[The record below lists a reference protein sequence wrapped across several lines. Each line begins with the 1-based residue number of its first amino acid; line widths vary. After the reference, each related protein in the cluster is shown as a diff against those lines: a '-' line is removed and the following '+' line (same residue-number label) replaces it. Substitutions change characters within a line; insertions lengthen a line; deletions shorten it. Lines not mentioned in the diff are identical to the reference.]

1 MNVHQSLFVRILAVA
16 ATSCLAAAIDPLA
29 PDNSAPATIS
39 GMKLFWNDE
48 FNVDGKPDARFWS
61 SESGFARNEELQW
74 YQSQNATCVGG
85 LLRIEGRKERVKN
98 PNYSAGSSSWKTNR
112 QYAEY
117 TSTSITTSGRKTW
130 QFGRVEVRARLD
142 AQMGTW
148 PAIWTLGANGE
159 WPTNGEVDIM
169 EFYPSGT
176 TPLLHAN
183 LAWGTAT
190 RWQAAWNSKTKTLSS
205 FTSKDADWA
214 KKFHVWTMDWTK
226 DSITLSLDNTV
237 MNAAS
242 LANTKNND
250 GTNPFKDRSQY
261 ILLNLAIGAQ
271 GGDPSKAVFPMLF
284 EVDYVRVYQ
293 AGSASVTERFAA
305 SDWNVRAIPGATGQ
319 FLVSQEIDPTAKL
332 EVLSSDGRQILLQD
346 ARAASRIDL
355 SRNPSGLYLV
365 RLKTSAGTLATKIL
379 R

>member
-271 GGDPSKAVFPMLF
+271 GGD
-284 EVDYVRVYQ
+284 
-293 AGSASVTERFAA
+293 
-305 SDWNVRAIPGATGQ
+305 
-319 FLVSQEIDPTAKL
+319 
-332 EVLSSDGRQILLQD
+332 
-346 ARAASRIDL
+346 
-355 SRNPSGLYLV
+355 
-365 RLKTSAGTLATKIL
+365 
-379 R
+379 

>member
-1 MNVHQSLFVRILAVA
+1 MGHHP
-16 ATSCLAAAIDPLA
+16 TLAALLPIVFAAIGSAADPLLPDTDA
-29 PDNSAPATIS
+29 PPVRA
-39 GMKLFWNDE
+39 GMKLVWNDE
-48 FNVDGKPDARFWS
+48 FATDGKPDPKFWS

-74 YQSQNATCVGG
+74 YQSQNAVCKGG
-85 LLRIEGRKERVKN
+85 ALLIEGRKERVKN

-117 TSTSITTSGRKTW
+117 TSTSLTTSGRKTW

-142 AQMGTW
+142 AQMGSW
-148 PAIWTLGANGE
+148 PAIWTLGTRGE

-176 TPLLHAN
+176 TPLFHAN

-190 RWQAAWNSKTKTLSS
+190 RWNAAWNSKTKTLSS
-205 FTSKDADWA
+205 FTSKDADWV
-214 KKFHVWTMDWTK
+214 KKFHVWTMTWTK
-226 DSITLSLDNTV
+226 DSILLSLDNTV

-250 GTNPFKDRSQY
+250 GTNPFQDRPQY
-261 ILLNLAIGAQ
+261 ILLNLAIGAN
-271 GGDPSKAVFPMLF
+271 GGDPSKATFPMKF

-293 AGSASVTERFAA
+293 PGSSSIMERLAARDWSVRAAPGSAGRFVLEQ
-305 SDWNVRAIPGATGQ
+305 S
-319 FLVSQEIDPTAKL
+319 IDPAARL
-332 EVLSSDGRQILLQD
+332 EVLDAFGRQILERSAED
-346 ARAASRIDL
+346 HAIVDL
-355 SRNPSGLYLV
+355 SREPAGVYIV
-365 RLKTSAGTLATKIL
+365 RLRTSAGDAVAKVM

>member
-1 MNVHQSLFVRILAVA
+1 MGPHPS
-16 ATSCLAAAIDPLA
+16 LAALLPIALAAIGSAADPLLPDTDA
-29 PDNSAPATIS
+29 PPTRT
-39 GMKLFWNDE
+39 GMKLVWNDE
-48 FNVDGKPDARFWS
+48 FAVDGKPDPKFWS

-74 YQSQNATCVGG
+74 YQSQNAVCKAGV
-85 LLRIEGRKERVKN
+85 LLIEGRKERVKN

-117 TSTSITTSGRKTW
+117 TSSSLTTSGRKTW

-142 AQMGTW
+142 AQMGSW
-148 PAIWTLGANGE
+148 PAIWTLGTKGE

-176 TPLLHAN
+176 TPLFHAN

-190 RWQAAWNSKTKTLSS
+190 RWNAAWNSKTKTLSS
-205 FTSKDADWA
+205 FTSKDADWV

-226 DSITLSLDNTV
+226 DSIVLSLDNTV

-250 GTNPFKDRSQY
+250 GTNPFQDRSQY
-261 ILLNLAIGAQ
+261 ILLNLAIGSN
-271 GGDPSKAVFPMLF
+271 GGDPSKATFPMKY

-293 AGSASVTERFAA
+293 PGSSSIPERPAA
-305 SDWNVRAIPGATGQ
+305 KDWKAMPIVGAPGQ
-319 FLVSQEIDPTAKL
+319 FLLSQSIDPDASIEIRTPAGHRIQ
-332 EVLSSDGRQILLQD
+332 ESSARDGT
-346 ARAASRIDL
+346 RIDL
-355 SRNPSGLYLV
+355 SPLPRGIYV
-365 RLKTSAGTLATKIL
+365 ARLKTSTGEMATKLL

>member
-1 MNVHQSLFVRILAVA
+1 MGHHASSAALLALLCA
-16 ATSCLAAAIDPLA
+16 ALASAADPMLPDTDA
-29 PDNSAPATIS
+29 PPARA

-48 FNVDGKPDARFWS
+48 FASDGRPDPRFWS

-74 YQSQNATCVGG
+74 YQSQNAICQGG
-85 LLRIEGRKERVKN
+85 VLRIEGRKERTKN

-117 TSTSITTSGRKTW
+117 TSSSITTSGRKTW

-142 AQMGTW
+142 AQMGSW
-148 PAIWTLGANGE
+148 PAIWTLGARGE
-159 WPTNGEVDIM
+159 WPSNGEVDIM

-176 TPLLHAN
+176 TPLFHAN

-205 FTSKDADWA
+205 FTSKDPDWT

-226 DSITLSLDNTV
+226 DSIILSLDNTV

-250 GTNPFKDRSQY
+250 GTNPFQDRPQY
-261 ILLNLAIGAQ
+261 ILLNLAIGSN
-271 GGDPSKAVFPMLF
+271 GGSPANAKFPMVY

-293 AGSASVTERFAA
+293 TGSSSISDRLAAKDWKIAPIPGTPGRFLLTQSVDPEAHWEIRDATGRLVLEHQAGDAIHVDLGGEPSGVYIARLRTHAGSAV
-305 SDWNVRAIPGATGQ
+305 
-319 FLVSQEIDPTAKL
+319 
-332 EVLSSDGRQILLQD
+332 
-346 ARAASRIDL
+346 AR
-355 SRNPSGLYLV
+355 LV
-365 RLKTSAGTLATKIL
+365 R
-379 R
+379 

>member
-1 MNVHQSLFVRILAVA
+1 MGHHPS
-16 ATSCLAAAIDPLA
+16 LAALLPIAFAAIGSAADPSLPDTDA
-29 PDNSAPATIS
+29 PPARA
-39 GMKLFWNDE
+39 GMTLFWNDE
-48 FNVDGKPDARFWS
+48 FAVDGKPDPRFWS

-74 YQSQNATCVGG
+74 YQSQNATCKGG
-85 LLRIEGRKERVKN
+85 VLLIEGRKERVKN

-117 TSTSITTSGRKTW
+117 TSSSLTTSGRKTW

-142 AQMGTW
+142 AQMGSW
-148 PAIWTLGANGE
+148 PAIWTLGTKGE

-176 TPLLHAN
+176 TPLFHAN

-190 RWQAAWNSKTKTLSS
+190 RWNAAWNSKTKTLSS
-205 FTSKDADWA
+205 FTSKDADWV
-214 KKFHVWTMDWTK
+214 KKFHVWTMEWTK
-226 DSITLSLDNTV
+226 DSIVLSLDNTV

-250 GTNPFKDRSQY
+250 GTNPFQDRSQY
-261 ILLNLAIGAQ
+261 ILLNLAIGAN
-271 GGDPSKAVFPMLF
+271 GGDPSKATFPMTY

-293 AGSASVTERFAA
+293 PGSSSIMERLAA
-305 SDWNVRAIPGATGQ
+305 QDWRIAPVRGADGQ
-319 FLVSQEIDPTAKL
+319 FILSQSIDPDASIEIRTPAGHRIQ
-332 EVLSSDGRQILLQD
+332 ELSARDGT
-346 ARAASRIDL
+346 RIDL
-355 SRNPSGLYLV
+355 SPLPRGIYV
-365 RLKTSAGTLATKIL
+365 ARLKTSAGEMATKLL